1 MSDCCMSTGFEVRGT
16 RVRRS
21 EEGEDAGEREA
32 HPGGA
37 VIQLV
42 EELVERLFEQVGFQ
56 EAVRLRRPRGELR
69 QRLIQ
74 CRSRCDGS
82 APGGKQSPLRD
93 LAGMLRS
100 FSYAAYAALD
110 HFTQRH

>member
-56 EAVRLRRPRGELR
+56 EAVRLHRRWGELR
-69 QRLIQ
+69 QGLIQ
-74 CRSRCDGS
+74 RRSRCDGS
-82 APGGKQSPLRD
+82 PPGGKKLGGDGVLPEQIR
-93 LAGMLRS
+93 R
-100 FSYAAYAALD
+100 AALKLIVD
-110 HFTQRH
+110 